1 MTKQT
6 IQLLVKAL
14 AIGILL
20 NVGIGL
26 VPPTVDG
33 TTINHGMSNNQS
45 KFQYNAPATIEQELF
60 ARSPQ

>member
-33 TTINHGMSNNQS
+33 TTINNGLSSDQS
-45 KFQYNAPATIEQELF
+45 KLQHTTPATIEQDLF
-60 ARSPQ
+60 ARTPQ